1 MEGLKERVGFVAIG
15 AYGGNQGELF
25 YKAGYPVVFIN
36 TAQQDLD
43 SLTDIPDSEKYHIP
57 GGEGCSKDRSKS
69 KAIFSADLD
78 NVVNVIKEKLVG
90 KDYIFI
96 IGSCGGGTASGILA
110 SMKRIIIS
118 ELEPKAC
125 MIVTVLPNTRT
136 ESLKAMENA
145 YNTLCEIEQL
155 DEDGATFILDN
166 DRLGD
171 KLKINEQF
179 FIYLDALLTNHSV
192 SKYGNADIEEIK
204 KMLETPGMSVLTQL
218 DKDKTNTQQIINSF
232 QSNIYAPM
240 EEDKVITY
248 LLIISAGLGASIN
261 TEEINAEFGKPYDC
275 FRGYEADSTICM
287 LSGLSLPYTKLEEI
301 QAQLEESKETIKH
314 NRAVKREKRLT
325 NKFEFFDSADD
336 KEEKPKTVKKKNT
349 RDLLFLN

>member
-1 MEGLKERVGFVAIG
+1 MEGLKGRVGFVAIG

-25 YKAGYPVVFIN
+25 HKAGYPVIFIN

-43 SLTDIPDSEKYHIP
+43 SLTDIPDKNKYHIP
-57 GGEGCSKDRSKS
+57 GGEGCSKDRNKS
-69 KAIFSADLD
+69 KTIFSADLD

-90 KDYIFI
+90 LDYIFI
-96 IGSCGGGTASGILA
+96 IGSCGGGTGSGILA

-136 ESLKAMENA
+136 ESLKALENA

-155 DEDGATFILDN
+155 EEDGAIFILDN

-171 KLKINEQF
+171 KLKINELF
-179 FIYLDALLTNHSV
+179 FTYLDALLTSNSA
-192 SKYGNADIEEIK
+192 SKYGNADTEEIQV
-204 KMLETPGMSVLTQL
+204 MLQTPGMAVLTQL

-232 QSNIYAPM
+232 QNNIYAPM
-240 EEDKVITY
+240 EEDKVLTY
-248 LLIISAGLGASIN
+248 SMIICAGLGAGVN
-261 TEEINAEFGKPYDC
+261 TEEINAAIGKPYDC
-275 FRGYEADSTICM
+275 FRGYEADNTICM

-301 QAQLEESKETIKH
+301 QSQLEGSKETIKH
-314 NRAVKREKRLT
+314 NRAVKQEKRLT
-325 NKFEFFDSADD
+325 SKFEFFEPV
-336 KEEKPKTVKKKNT
+336 KEEKPKTPKKKSS

>member
-155 DEDGATFILDN
+155 D
-166 DRLGD
+166 
-171 KLKINEQF
+171 
-179 FIYLDALLTNHSV
+179 
-192 SKYGNADIEEIK
+192 
-204 KMLETPGMSVLTQL
+204 
-218 DKDKTNTQQIINSF
+218 
-232 QSNIYAPM
+232 
-240 EEDKVITY
+240 
-248 LLIISAGLGASIN
+248 
-261 TEEINAEFGKPYDC
+261 
-275 FRGYEADSTICM
+275 
-287 LSGLSLPYTKLEEI
+287 
-301 QAQLEESKETIKH
+301 
-314 NRAVKREKRLT
+314 
-325 NKFEFFDSADD
+325 
-336 KEEKPKTVKKKNT
+336 
-349 RDLLFLN
+349 

>member
-1 MEGLKERVGFVAIG
+1 MEGLKGRVGFVAIG

-25 YKAGYPVVFIN
+25 YKAGYPVIFIN

-43 SLTDIPDSEKYHIP
+43 SLTDIPDSDKYHIP

-69 KAIFSADLD
+69 KTIFSADID

-90 KDYIFI
+90 LDYIFI
-96 IGSCGGGTASGILA
+96 IGSCGGGTGSGILA

-125 MIVTVLPNTRT
+125 MIITVLPNTRT
-136 ESLKAMENA
+136 ESLKALENA

-155 DEDGATFILDN
+155 EEDGATFILDN

-171 KLKINEQF
+171 KLKINELF
-179 FIYLDALLTNHSV
+179 FTYLDALLISNSA
-192 SKYGNADIEEIK
+192 SKYGNADTEEIQV
-204 KMLETPGMSVLTQL
+204 MLQTPGMAVLTQL

-232 QSNIYAPM
+232 QNNIYAPM
-240 EEDKVITY
+240 EEDKVLTY
-248 LLIISAGLGASIN
+248 SMIICAGLGAGVN
-261 TEEINAEFGKPYDC
+261 TEEINTAIGKPYDC
-275 FRGYEADSTICM
+275 FRGYEAENTICM

-301 QAQLEESKETIKH
+301 QSQLESSRETIKH
-314 NRAVKREKRLT
+314 NRAAKKEKRLT
-325 NKFEFFDSADD
+325 SKFEFFEPV
-336 KEEKPKTVKKKNT
+336 KEEKPKAPKKKSS